1 MVAMGRALMLEP
13 KLLLLDE
20 PTAGLSPLYMNEIFS
35 RVSAINKAGVG
46 VLMVE
51 QNAKQALAIAD
62 KGFVLA
68 SGTNRFTD
76 TGEALLNNPEVAKS
90 FLGG

>member
-1 MVAMGRALMLEP
+1 MVAIGRALMVEP

-20 PTAGLSPLYMNEIFS
+20 PSAGLSPKFTYQIFE
-35 RVSAINKAGVG
+35 RILAINDSGVC

-51 QNAKQALAIAD
+51 QNAKQALQIAHR
-62 KGFVLA
+62 GFVLA
-68 SGTNRFTD
+68 SGQNRFTD
-76 TGEALLNNPEVAKS
+76 TGANLLNDPQVAKS